1 MSRYVVWRNIIDG
14 WLYGSFGRHWTNGWN
29 GGVMSRAP
37 IVRLLTYSIP
47 SLAPRQDYNLNWGK
61 HVPPRTR
68 WTEHYDV
75 QGIETALP
83 VVLIRDP
90 MYWMQ
95 R

>member
-1 MSRYVVWRNIIDG
+1 VVVGVAVYEEKHWRNC
-14 WLYGSFGRHWTNGWN
+14 RH
-29 GGVMSRAP
+29 GGVRSRAAL
-37 IVRLLTYSIP
+37 VRRLIP
-47 SLAPRQDYNLNWGK
+47 LLAPPQDYNLKWGK

-90 MYWMQ
+90 LYWMQ
-95 R
+95 RYVIVEQ